1 MILTKIREK
10 SRVLLG
16 SLTSEHGLD
25 ATRMWQADRLH
36 AFGVPLSGG
45 SLDDAGGLA
54 RSGGYTPLNQSISRV
69 VINLFTLTQESI
81 FRAIT
86 EML

>member
-1 MILTKIREK
+1 LTKIREK
-10 SRVLLG
+10 SRVLPG

-45 SLDDAGGLA
+45 SLDDAGGPA

>member
-1 MILTKIREK
+1 MVWTPRGCGKLTGYTRVRS
-10 SRVLLG
+10 SR
-16 SLTSEHGLD
+16 
-25 ATRMWQADRLH
+25 
-36 AFGVPLSGG
+36 FGVFSVP
-45 SLDDAGGLA
+45 DVGGLA